1 MATKNIVPRANKEG
15 QLGTDA
21 KQWNKVIAHTGS
33 FQVVS
38 SSLIPDSTN
47 TYDLGS
53 TTKFWKDIYV
63 SSGSIKFIDPSDN
76 SVASTLSVDSNGTFT
91 LGDIT
96 LDSVISSSAQ
106 ITGLGFISSSTSI
119 PDGTVSS
126 SVQIDHDSTTNF
138 VSNEHIDHT
147 SVTITAGT
155 GLTGGGTIAA
165 SRTLNVVGGDGIT
178 ANADDIQ
185 VDNTVL
191 RTTGGNILS
200 GSAQISTDISG
211 SFTAPSASFS
221 TRITNAESEL
231 SNTLFSGSAQ
241 VDHDST
247 TNFVANEHIDH
258 SSVTITAGSG
268 LTGGG
273 DITTSRTLNIG
284 AGTGITVNANDIAIG
299 QAVATNSNV
308 TFGSV
313 VVSNDV
319 TINGNL
325 SVLGDATELQVSN
338 LRIED
343 KLIEVASGSADSA
356 AADGAGI
363 LIGGANE
370 SLKWN
375 HGSSTFQFSDD
386 LYVSGSI
393 TLSGTVDGRDIATDG
408 TKLDTIET
416 NADVTDTANVTS
428 AGALMDSE
436 LSSISDVKA
445 LNQSVISGASPTF
458 GTGNM
463 TDATNK
469 RFMTDAQETKLDS
482 VESSADVTDSGNVHP
497 ILDAKGVLSGS
508 AQIATDISGSFT
520 QPSGSFSLRVTTL
533 ESGGL
538 NAAGDNVVSSSVQIT
553 HDDTTGFVANE
564 HIDHSSVSITAGN
577 GLTGGGTIASTRT
590 INVGAG
596 DGISVAADSVAV
608 DATVLRTTGDS
619 VVSASAQITHDS
631 TTGFV
636 ANEHIDHSGV
646 TFTAGTG
653 LTGGGTIAASRTF
666 NVVGGDGI
674 TANADDIAVDAT
686 VLRTN
691 SGVFSGSAQ
700 ITHDSTTGFVA
711 NEHIDHSSVS
721 ITAGNGLTGGGT
733 IAASRTIDIGAGTG
747 IDVAADA
754 ISVDVSDFMTNGANN
769 RVLTATGTD
778 AMNAESG
785 LTYDGSNLD
794 VTGGVRATGDVV
806 AYYSSDKR
814 LKDNIVRIEN
824 PLEKVSKIGG
834 YTYDWNDKQNT
845 YEVGSKDFGV
855 IAQEIQEVLPELV
868 TERDNGY
875 LAVKYEKI
883 VPLLIES
890 IKELKQE
897 IDDIKQ
903 KCDCLNK

>member
-91 LGDIT
+91 LGNIT
-96 LDSVISSSAQ
+96 LNSVI
-106 ITGLGFISSSTSI
+106 
-119 PDGTVSS
+119 SS
-126 SVQIDHDSTTNF
+126 SVQIDHDT
-138 VSNEHIDHT
+138 
-147 SVTITAGT
+147 
-155 GLTGGGTIAA
+155 
-165 SRTLNVVGGDGIT
+165 
-178 ANADDIQ
+178 
-185 VDNTVL
+185 
-191 RTTGGNILS
+191 
-200 GSAQISTDISG
+200 
-211 SFTAPSASFS
+211 
-221 TRITNAESEL
+221 
-231 SNTLFSGSAQ
+231 
-241 VDHDST
+241 T

-258 SSVTITAGSG
+258 STVSISAGGILSGGGDITTNRTITLASSDVVHDSTTGFVANEHIDHTSVTLTAGSG

-273 DITTSRTLNIG
+273 DISSNRTFNVG
-284 AGTGITVNANDIAIG
+284 AGTGITVNANDVAIG
-299 QAVATNSNV
+299 QDVATTANV

-370 SLKWN
+370 SLKWH
-375 HGSSTFQFSDD
+375 HGTTTFQFSDD

-436 LSSISDVKA
+436 VTDLDGIKSLTVPNNTTISTFGASLVDDADASAARTTLGVDASGTDNSTLSGLTATAIGKAIVTGSNAAAVRSTIGVDVA
-445 LNQSVISGASPTF
+445 GTDNSTNVTLAGTPDYITISGQTI
-458 GTGNM
+458 TRN
-463 TDATNK
+463 T
-469 RFMTDAQETKLDS
+469 
-482 VESSADVTDSGNVHP
+482 
-497 ILDAKGVLSGS
+497 I
-508 AQIATDISGSFT
+508 DIG
-520 QPSGSFSLRVTTL
+520 
-533 ESGGL
+533 
-538 NAAGDNVVSSSVQIT
+538 
-553 HDDTTGFVANE
+553 DDTN
-564 HIDHSSVSITAGN
+564 
-577 GLTGGGTIASTRT
+577 L
-590 INVGAG
+590 
-596 DGISVAADSVAV
+596 
-608 DATVLRTTGDS
+608 
-619 VVSASAQITHDS
+619 
-631 TTGFV
+631 
-636 ANEHIDHSGV
+636 
-646 TFTAGTG
+646 TAGTG
-653 LTGGGTIAASRTF
+653 ITLTGDT
-666 NVVGGDGI
+666 
-674 TANADDIAVDAT
+674 
-686 VLRTN
+686 L
-691 SGVFSGSAQ
+691 
-700 ITHDSTTGFVA
+700 STTDSEIVHDNLSGFVA

-814 LKDNIVRIEN
+814 LKDNIIRIEN